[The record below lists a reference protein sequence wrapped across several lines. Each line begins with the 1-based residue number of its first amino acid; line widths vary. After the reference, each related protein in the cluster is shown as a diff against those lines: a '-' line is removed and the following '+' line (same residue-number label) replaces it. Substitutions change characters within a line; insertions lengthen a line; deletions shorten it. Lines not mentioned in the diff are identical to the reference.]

1 MHSKSSSTPAAL
13 TTHQD
18 PLDSK
23 STNTG
28 TRLRARAVPPMPMAA
43 TKTSRF
49 FIFFTALLL
58 DKSAGYKKQ
67 KKQERQPGD

>member
-18 PLDSK
+18 PLDSE
-23 STNTG
+23 STNKG
-28 TRLRARAVPPMPMAA
+28 IHLRSRTVPPMPMA
-43 TKTSRF
+43 TKISRF
-49 FIFFTALLL
+49 FINVTALLL